1 MKSGMSIMFDNPWR
15 KGPRS
20 IHEQVPHIE
29 ERRAKH
35 QDRRSVRVED
45 AKSGSFHVSSALSG
59 LALLFFRSVSIIS
72 NMIDMLLLEKIL

>member
-35 QDRRSVRVED
+35 QDRRSMRVED
-45 AKSGSFHVSSALSG
+45 AKSGSFHVSSALIWFS
-59 LALLFFRSVSIIS
+59 FV
-72 NMIDMLLLEKIL
+72 ILPICFYNQ